1 MLLVLKGADFSANNI
16 GKVTFELEERTKLIM
31 SKYGREFSTEEGV
44 AIQAFMN
51 GLDSSGILSKLRALY
66 MPAFGSSLEDSFVNL
81 ASADYTKD
89 VLSNTNGVL
98 FSNGG
103 IINDGS
109 MKNFIV
115 TRSTEQDIKR
125 NDIFQAVYGNAGT
138 EITNQMAVI
147 NTNNVYTPALIGWN
161 LNANTL
167 LINYKEG
174 AITVNIT
181 NGSDFT
187 HQRIEQNQYGI
198 GGINYTYEDL
208 SNNKAVFLGRDGYDR
223 CAVTY
228 KKSDTIL
235 SYEDLSAD
243 QTIGNNTV
251 ISYMKSPCKMIVVGK
266 ALTDEQISKFY
277 ELVNNVMKVFV
288 K

>member
-1 MLLVLKGADFSANNI
+1 MIIVLKNADFSSSNI
-16 GKVTFELEERTKLIM
+16 GKITLDLDERTKTIM
-31 SKYGREFSTEEGV
+31 SKYDRQFSTEESV
-44 AIQAFMN
+44 AIQSFMN
-51 GLDSSGILSKLRALY
+51 GLDDSGILSKLRSLY
-66 MPAFGSSLEDSFVNL
+66 MPIFGSSLEDSFVNL
-81 ASADYTKD
+81 ASVDYTKD
-89 VLSNTNGVL
+89 ILSNTTGIS

-109 MKNFIV
+109 SSGFRV
-115 TRSTEQDIKR
+115 TRSTESYIKR

-161 LNANTL
+161 LNANNL

-198 GGINYTYEDL
+198 GGINYTYKDL
-208 SNNKAVFLGRDGYDR
+208 SNNNAVFLGRDGYDR

-251 ISYMKSPCKMIVVGK
+251 ISYIKSPCKMIVVGK

>member
-1 MLLVLKGADFSANNI
+1 MILVLKSADFSANNI
-16 GKVTFELEERTKLIM
+16 GKVAIDLDERTNAIM
-31 SKYGREFSTEEGV
+31 SKYGRTFSTEETV
-44 AIQAFMN
+44 AIQAFMS
-51 GLDSSGILSKLRALY
+51 GLDDSGILSKLRALY
-66 MPAFGSSLEDSFVNL
+66 MPAFGSSVEDSFVNL
-81 ASADYTKD
+81 ASIDYTKD
-89 VLSNTNGVL
+89 ILSKTDGVL
-98 FSNGG
+98 FSNGE

-109 MKNFIV
+109 MNSFTV
-115 TRSTEQDIKR
+115 TRSTESDIKR

-138 EITNQMAVI
+138 VITNQMAVI
-147 NTNNVYTPALIGWN
+147 NTNNVYTPALIGYN
-161 LNANTL
+161 LNANNL

-181 NGSDFT
+181 NNSEFT

-198 GGINYTYEDL
+198 CGINYTYEDL

-228 KKSDTIL
+228 KKGDTIL

-243 QTIGNNTV
+243 QTIGNTTT

-266 ALTDEQISKFY
+266 ALTDEQITKFY
-277 ELVNNVMKVFV
+277 ELVNDVMKVFV